1 MITLQTTE
9 ILSLITTVIVHREV
23 FLSELKNSAMHAN
36 HVPKDR
42 LLTLKPDNAN
52 KQLPKEQDA
61 NAMSNTMI
69 LETPVS
75 PVLVAHFQGTL
86 MEQNLKP
93 IKMKHQ
99 DAKHSCHG
107 KSILTPLLIKTQETL
122 TNEMVLLLMRKLNMT
137 AMPKIHT
144 LELSKIATD
153 AIHVEQTRLL
163 TEQITDV
170 HK

>member
-86 MEQNLKP
+86 M
-93 IKMKHQ
+93 
-99 DAKHSCHG
+99 
-107 KSILTPLLIKTQETL
+107 
-122 TNEMVLLLMRKLNMT
+122 
-137 AMPKIHT
+137 
-144 LELSKIATD
+144 
-153 AIHVEQTRLL
+153 
-163 TEQITDV
+163 
-170 HK
+170 